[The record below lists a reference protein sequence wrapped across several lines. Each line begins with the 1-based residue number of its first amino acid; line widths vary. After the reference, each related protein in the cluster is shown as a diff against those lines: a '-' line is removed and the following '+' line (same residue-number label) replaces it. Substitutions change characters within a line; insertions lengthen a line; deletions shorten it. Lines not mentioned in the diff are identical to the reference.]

1 MTTAPPLHKLQ
12 RDFMAWVLG
21 DASSGAV
28 DSVRGNGLAPD
39 ARLGIYR
46 NIVFSNLTA
55 TLTTDYPV
63 VKALVG
69 EAFFENA
76 ATRYIRDEPSR
87 SGNLQDYGAGFPEFL
102 ARLPEA
108 ASLPYLADAARLEWA
123 RQESLLAADA
133 APLDPTRL
141 MDVPETKQDA
151 LRLQLH
157 PSLRLVDSAHPI
169 LDIWLFCQEQQ
180 DEGLKLDGSG
190 QSVMLWRSEDRIA
203 MRAIGTGMHALLRA
217 MQNGETLSTAHAAA
231 IAADENFDFEAAL
244 QGLFSD
250 ALITGYDY

>member
-169 LDIWLFCQEQQ
+169 LDIWLFCQEQRG
-180 DEGLKLDGSG
+180 DTLKLDGAG
-190 QSVMLWRSEDRIA
+190 QSVVLWRDQNQIA
-203 MRAIGTGMHALLRA
+203 MRALDAGLLTLLRS
-217 MQNGETLSTAHAAA
+217 MQDGGTLSAAHAATV
-231 IAADENFDFEAAL
+231 AADENFDFETAL
-244 QGLFSD
+244 QVLFSD